1 MNLIKEFWLYL
12 RTEKKLWLFPVI
24 LILLGLGVF
33 LIFVEGS
40 AIAPYI
46 YAIF

>member
-1 MNLIKEFWLYL
+1 MSLVKEFWLYL
-12 RTEKKLWLFPVI
+12 KTEKKMWLFPVI
-24 LILLGLGVF
+24 LILLGLGLF
-33 LIFVEGS
+33 LIFIEGS

>member
-24 LILLGLGVF
+24 LILLGLGGFLVF
-33 LIFVEGS
+33 VQGS